1 MNAPTAAC
9 GLPTPE
15 DLYSRPGLE
24 RLDARFDQ
32 FLRER
37 DPALAMR
44 LAAARA
50 GDGLARRE
58 ESELWLAL
66 APFVDEF
73 LGALF
78 SIGAQVA
85 ELIKRQDDLEVVF
98 EVRRKF
104 VQRHIA
110 KKANGEAAAGI
121 DGDEAL
127 EALEAHLQG
136 AFEPIRFARAVR
148 SWLEREPQCR
158 SQLAAAERFVTW
170 ATLSPE
176 GRRRFGHH
184 ALFHVPHKHDPLKLV
199 ATSTRQEGNIAWLE
213 APAEQP
219 LRQRR
224 GFGLTDA
231 GYDLAGAMGEIHYCI
246 YCHHQD
252 KDSCSSGLRA
262 ASGSFEHSAV
272 GAPQT
277 GCPLGERIS
286 EMHEAKRRGHVLS
299 ALAIA
304 CLDNPMLAGTGH
316 RICNDCMV
324 SCIYQKQ
331 HRDPV
336 NIPQAETRIL
346 KDVLELPWG
355 FEIYSLLTRWNPL
368 NFRRPLP
375 RPPSGRSVL
384 IVGAGPAGYTLAHHL
399 LNDGHAVALIDG
411 LKIEPL
417 PPELSGRDG
426 AGNIRFDLIRRVDAL
441 RESLAERV
449 SAGFG
454 GVAEYGITVRWDK
467 NFLKILRLLLERRAQ
482 FALLGAL
489 RFGGALGVEDA
500 FALGFDHIALCM
512 GAGRPTL
519 LEIPNGLARGVRQ
532 ASDFLMALQL
542 TGAARTD
549 TLANLQMR
557 LPVVVIGGGLTAI
570 DTCTEALAYYP
581 VQVERFL
588 TRYESLCARFGA
600 EQVRG
605 GWTEQDRSIAEEF
618 LQHAHAL
625 RAERAAAEREGREP
639 DIVGLLRSWGGAR
652 ILYRRV
658 MRASP
663 AYKNHEE
670 IIKALEEGIAYA
682 ENLQPLAVQIDR
694 FGHACGLSV
703 RDTVTGAEAT
713 VPART
718 VLIAAGTVP
727 NTVLAAEA
735 PALRLDGNHFQAYD
749 EHGTPVSPE
758 RCGKPAATH
767 VIAHLAAD
775 GRAISFF
782 GDLHPSFAGTVVK
795 AMASAKNG
803 YPIVSRLLERVAGS
817 AEPSTVLARLRAQGS
832 ARVVRVER
840 LTATI
845 VEVVVEAPL
854 AARAFRPGQFF
865 RLQNYEAG
873 APRICGT
880 RLAMEGIALTGAWV
894 DPALGH
900 VGLVALEMG
909 GSSSLCTLLQPG
921 EPVALMGPT
930 GEPTHIPRDETV
942 VLIGGGLGNAV
953 LVSIGRAMRACGC
966 RVLYFAG
973 YRSSADVFKR
983 QDLEAAADV
992 LVWCADSAPAPRP
1005 GRPQD
1010 RQFVGNVV
1018 QALEAYAA
1026 GRLGE
1031 PAIALEDVD
1040 RIIAIG
1046 SEPMMAAVA
1055 AARRGGLAARLKR
1068 GHVALASINS
1078 PMQCMMKAICAQCL
1092 QSHRDP
1098 TTGIETIVFTCL
1110 NQDQEMDRVDFAVL
1124 RQRLGQNSLQE
1135 KLTARWINACREQAS
1150 GGATAQESL
1159 RSDPPL

>member
-1 MNAPTAAC
+1 MNATTAAC

-24 RLDARFDQ
+24 RLDARFRQ
-32 FLRER
+32 FLLER
-37 DPALAMR
+37 DPQLAER

-50 GDGLARRE
+50 DGDALARRD
-58 ESELWLAL
+58 ESELWLIL
-66 APFVDEF
+66 APLVDEF
-73 LGALF
+73 LCAVF
-78 SIGAQVA
+78 SIGADVA
-85 ELIKRQDDLEVVF
+85 KLVERQDDLEVVF

-110 KKANGEAAAGI
+110 KKATREDAAAI

-127 EALEAHLQG
+127 AALEAHLQG
-136 AFEPIRFARAVR
+136 PFEAVRFARAVR

-158 SQLAAAERFVTW
+158 AEIAAAERFVTW
-170 ATLSPE
+170 AALSPA
-176 GRRRFGHH
+176 GRRRFGDH
-184 ALFHVPHKHDPLKLV
+184 ALFQVPRKHDPLKLV
-199 ATSTRQEGNIAWLE
+199 ATSARQEGGITWLE
-213 APAEQP
+213 APAEHA

-224 GFGLTDA
+224 GFELTDA
-231 GYDLAGAMGEIHYCI
+231 GCDLSGGLGEIHYCI

-252 KDSCSSGLRA
+252 KDSCSSGLRG

-272 GAPQT
+272 GALQT

-304 CLDNPMLAGTGH
+304 CVDNPLLAGTGH

-336 NIPQAETRIL
+336 NVPQAETRIL

-384 IVGAGPAGYTLAHHL
+384 VVGAGPAGYTLAHHL
-399 LNDGHAVALIDG
+399 LNDGHAVAVIDG

-417 PPELSGRDG
+417 PPELTGRDG
-426 AGNIRFDLIRRVDAL
+426 GGPRFGLIRRIDVL

-467 NFLKILRLLLERRAQ
+467 NFLKILRLLLERRTQ
-482 FALLGAL
+482 FALLGAI

-542 TGAARTD
+542 TGAARAD

-557 LPVVVIGGGLTAI
+557 LPVAVIGGGLTAI

-581 VQVERFL
+581 VQVERFRM
-588 TRYESLCARFGA
+588 RYESLCARFGA

-605 GWTEQDRSIAEEF
+605 GWTDEDRTIAEEF
-618 LQHAHAL
+618 LEHALAL
-625 RAERAAAEREGREP
+625 RAERAAAERDGREP

-658 MRASP
+658 MTASP

-670 IIKALEEGIAYA
+670 IIKALEEGISYA
-682 ENLQPLAVQIDR
+682 ENLQPLAVQLDR

-703 RDTVTGAEAT
+703 RDAVTGAQST
-713 VPART
+713 VAART

-727 NTVLAAEA
+727 NTVLASEA
-735 PALRLDGNHFQAYD
+735 PVLRLDGSHFQAYD
-749 EHGTPVSPE
+749 ESGAPVSPE

-767 VIAHLAAD
+767 VVAHLAAD
-775 GRAISFF
+775 GKAISFF

-803 YPIVSRLLERVAGS
+803 YPIVSRLLERVAGT
-817 AEPSTVLARLRAQGS
+817 AEPAKVLERLRSQGS

-873 APRICGT
+873 APQACGT

-894 DPALGH
+894 DPERGH

-909 GSSSLCTLLQPG
+909 GSSSLCTLLEPG
-921 EPVALMGPT
+921 QPVALMGPT

-942 VLIGGGLGNAV
+942 LLLGGGLGNAV
-953 LVSIGRAMRACGC
+953 LFSIGRAMRAAGS

-973 YRSSADVFKR
+973 YRSSTDVFKR
-983 QDLEAAADV
+983 QDLEDASDA
-992 LVWCADSAPAPRP
+992 LVWCTDSAPAPQP
-1005 GRPQD
+1005 ARPQD

-1026 GRLGE
+1026 GGLGAT
-1031 PAIALEDVD
+1031 PIALEEVD

-1098 TTGIETIVFTCL
+1098 ATGIETIVFTCL
-1110 NQDQEMDRVDFAVL
+1110 NQDQEMDRVDFGVL

-1135 KLTARWINACREQAS
+1135 KLTARWITACRDA
-1150 GGATAQESL
+1150 AQ
-1159 RSDPPL
+1159 

>member
-1 MNAPTAAC
+1 MNATTAAC

-24 RLDARFDQ
+24 RLDARFRQ
-32 FLRER
+32 FLLER
-37 DPALAMR
+37 DPQLAER

-50 GDGLARRE
+50 DGDALARRD
-58 ESELWLAL
+58 ESELWLIL
-66 APFVDEF
+66 APLVDEF
-73 LGALF
+73 LCAVF
-78 SIGAQVA
+78 SIGADVA
-85 ELIKRQDDLEVVF
+85 KLVERQDDLEVVF

-110 KKANGEAAAGI
+110 KKATREDAAAI

-127 EALEAHLQG
+127 AALEAHLQG
-136 AFEPIRFARAVR
+136 PFEAVRFARAVR
-148 SWLEREPQCR
+148 AWLEREPQCR
-158 SQLAAAERFVTW
+158 AEIAAAERFVTW
-170 ATLSPE
+170 AALSPA
-176 GRRRFGHH
+176 GRRRFGDH
-184 ALFHVPHKHDPLKLV
+184 ALFQVPRKHDPLKLV
-199 ATSTRQEGNIAWLE
+199 ATSARQEGGITWLE
-213 APAEQP
+213 APAEHA

-224 GFGLTDA
+224 GFELTDA
-231 GYDLAGAMGEIHYCI
+231 GCDLSGGLGEIHYCI

-252 KDSCSSGLRA
+252 KDSCSSGLRG

-272 GAPQT
+272 GALQT

-304 CLDNPMLAGTGH
+304 CVDNPLLAGTGH

-336 NIPQAETRIL
+336 NVPQAETRIL

-384 IVGAGPAGYTLAHHL
+384 VVGAGPAGYTLAHHL

-417 PPELSGRDG
+417 PTELTGRDG
-426 AGNIRFDLIRRVDAL
+426 GGPRFGLIRRIDVL

-467 NFLKILRLLLERRAQ
+467 NFLKILRLLLERRTQ
-482 FALLGAL
+482 FALLGAI

-542 TGAARTD
+542 TGAARAD

-557 LPVVVIGGGLTAI
+557 LPVAVIGGGLTAI

-581 VQVERFL
+581 VQVERFRM
-588 TRYESLCARFGA
+588 RYESLCARFGA

-605 GWTEQDRSIAEEF
+605 GWTDEDRTIAEEF
-618 LQHAHAL
+618 LEHALAL
-625 RAERAAAEREGREP
+625 RAERAAAERDGREP

-658 MRASP
+658 MTASP

-670 IIKALEEGIAYA
+670 IIKALEEGISYA
-682 ENLQPLAVQIDR
+682 ENLQPLAVQLDR

-703 RDTVTGAEAT
+703 RDAVTGAQST
-713 VPART
+713 VAART

-727 NTVLAAEA
+727 NTVLASEA
-735 PALRLDGNHFQAYD
+735 PVLRLDGSHFQAYD
-749 EHGTPVSPE
+749 ESGAPVSPE

-767 VIAHLAAD
+767 VVAHLAAD
-775 GRAISFF
+775 GKAISFF

-803 YPIVSRLLERVAGS
+803 YPIVSRLLERVAGT
-817 AEPSTVLARLRAQGS
+817 AEPAKVLERLRSQGS

-873 APRICGT
+873 APQACGT

-894 DPALGH
+894 DPERGH

-909 GSSSLCTLLQPG
+909 GSSSLCTLLEPG
-921 EPVALMGPT
+921 QPVALMGPT

-942 VLIGGGLGNAV
+942 VLLGGGLGNAV
-953 LVSIGRAMRACGC
+953 LFSIGRAMRAAGS

-973 YRSSADVFKR
+973 YRSSTDVFKR
-983 QDLEAAADV
+983 QDLEDASDA
-992 LVWCADSAPAPRP
+992 LVWCTDSAPAPQP
-1005 GRPQD
+1005 ARPQD

-1026 GRLGE
+1026 GGLGAT
-1031 PAIALEDVD
+1031 PIALEEVD

-1098 TTGIETIVFTCL
+1098 ATGIETIVFTCL
-1110 NQDQEMDRVDFAVL
+1110 NQDQEMDRVDFGVL

-1135 KLTARWINACREQAS
+1135 KLTARWITACRDA
-1150 GGATAQESL
+1150 AQ
-1159 RSDPPL
+1159 

>member
-1 MNAPTAAC
+1 MNATTAAC

-24 RLDARFDQ
+24 RLDARFRQ
-32 FLRER
+32 FLLER
-37 DPALAMR
+37 DPQLAER

-50 GDGLARRE
+50 DGDALARRD
-58 ESELWLAL
+58 ESELWLIL
-66 APFVDEF
+66 APLVDEF
-73 LGALF
+73 LCAVF
-78 SIGAQVA
+78 SIGADVA
-85 ELIKRQDDLEVVF
+85 ELVERQDDLEVVF

-110 KKANGEAAAGI
+110 KKATREDAAGI

-127 EALEAHLQG
+127 AALEAHLQG
-136 AFEPIRFARAVR
+136 PFEPVRFARAVR

-158 SQLAAAERFVTW
+158 AELAAAERFVTW
-170 ATLSPE
+170 AALCPA
-176 GRRRFGHH
+176 GRRRFGDQ
-184 ALFHVPHKHDPLKLV
+184 ALFQVPRKHDPLKLV
-199 ATSTRQEGNIAWLE
+199 ATGARPEGGITWLE
-213 APAEQP
+213 APAEHA

-224 GFGLTDA
+224 GFELTDA
-231 GYDLAGAMGEIHYCI
+231 GCDLSGGLGEIHYCI

-262 ASGSFEHSAV
+262 ASGSFEHSAI
-272 GAPQT
+272 GALQT

-304 CLDNPMLAGTGH
+304 CVDNPMLAGTGH

-384 IVGAGPAGYTLAHHL
+384 VVGAGPAGYTLAHHL
-399 LNDGHAVALIDG
+399 LNDGHAVAVIDG

-417 PPELSGRDG
+417 PPELTGRDG
-426 AGNIRFDLIRRVDAL
+426 GGLRFGLIRRIDAL

-467 NFLKILRLLLERRAQ
+467 NFLKILRLLLERRTQ
-482 FALLGAL
+482 FALLGAI

-542 TGAARTD
+542 TGAARAD

-557 LPVVVIGGGLTAI
+557 LPVAVIGGGLTAI

-581 VQVERFL
+581 VQVERFRM
-588 TRYESLCARFGA
+588 RYESLCARFGA

-605 GWTEQDRSIAEEF
+605 GWTDEDRSIAEEF
-618 LQHAHAL
+618 LEHALAL
-625 RAERAAAEREGREP
+625 RAERAAAERDGREP

-658 MRASP
+658 MTASP

-670 IIKALEEGIAYA
+670 IIKALEEGISYA
-682 ENLQPLAVQIDR
+682 ENLQPLAVQLDR

-703 RDTVTGAEAT
+703 RDTVTGAQST
-713 VPART
+713 VAART

-727 NTVLAAEA
+727 NTVLASEA
-735 PALRLDGNHFQAYD
+735 PVLRLDGSHFQAYD
-749 EHGTPVSPE
+749 ETGAPVSPE

-767 VIAHLAAD
+767 VVAHLAAD
-775 GRAISFF
+775 GKAISFF

-795 AMASAKNG
+795 AMASAKSG
-803 YPIVSRLLERVAGS
+803 YPIVSRLLERLAGAA
-817 AEPSTVLARLRAQGS
+817 AEPAKVLERLRSQGS

-873 APRICGT
+873 APQAGGT

-894 DPALGH
+894 DPEPGH

-909 GSSSLCTLLQPG
+909 GSSSLCTLLEPG
-921 EPVALMGPT
+921 QPVALMGPT

-942 VLIGGGLGNAV
+942 VLLGGGLGNAV
-953 LVSIGRAMRACGC
+953 LFSIGRAMRAAGS

-973 YRSSADVFKR
+973 YRSTTDVFKR
-983 QDLEAAADV
+983 QDLEDASDA
-992 LVWCADSAPAPRP
+992 LVWCTDSAPAPRP
-1005 GRPQD
+1005 ARPQD

-1018 QALEAYAA
+1018 QALEAYAT
-1026 GRLGE
+1026 GGLGAA
-1031 PAIALEDVD
+1031 PIALEEVD

-1098 TTGIETIVFTCL
+1098 ATGIETIVFTCL
-1110 NQDQEMDRVDFAVL
+1110 NQDQEMDRVDFGVL

-1135 KLTARWINACREQAS
+1135 KLTARWITACRDA
-1150 GGATAQESL
+1150 AQ
-1159 RSDPPL
+1159 

>member
-1 MNAPTAAC
+1 MNATTAAC

-24 RLDARFDQ
+24 RLDARFRQ
-32 FLRER
+32 FLLER
-37 DPALAMR
+37 DPQLAER

-50 GDGLARRE
+50 DGDALARRD
-58 ESELWLAL
+58 ESELWLIL
-66 APFVDEF
+66 APLVDEF
-73 LGALF
+73 LCAVF
-78 SIGAQVA
+78 SIGADVA
-85 ELIKRQDDLEVVF
+85 KLVERQDDLEVVF

-110 KKANGEAAAGI
+110 KKATREDAAAI

-127 EALEAHLQG
+127 AALEAHLQG
-136 AFEPIRFARAVR
+136 PFEAVRFARAVR

-158 SQLAAAERFVTW
+158 AEIAAAERFVTW
-170 ATLSPE
+170 AALSPA
-176 GRRRFGHH
+176 GRRRFGDH
-184 ALFHVPHKHDPLKLV
+184 ALFQVPRKHDPLQRV
-199 ATSTRQEGNIAWLE
+199 ATGARQEGGITWLE
-213 APAEQP
+213 APAEHA

-224 GFGLTDA
+224 GFELTDA
-231 GYDLAGAMGEIHYCI
+231 GCDLSGGLGEIHYCI

-252 KDSCSSGLRA
+252 KDSCSSGLRG

-272 GAPQT
+272 GALQT

-304 CLDNPMLAGTGH
+304 CVDNPLLAGTGH

-336 NIPQAETRIL
+336 NVPQAETRIL

-384 IVGAGPAGYTLAHHL
+384 VVGAGPAGYTLAHHL

-417 PPELSGRDG
+417 PTELTGRDG
-426 AGNIRFDLIRRVDAL
+426 GGPRFGLIRRIDVL

-467 NFLKILRLLLERRAQ
+467 NFLKILRLLLERRTQ
-482 FALLGAL
+482 FALLGAI

-542 TGAARTD
+542 TGAARAD

-557 LPVVVIGGGLTAI
+557 LPVAVIGGGLTAI

-581 VQVERFL
+581 VQVERFRM
-588 TRYESLCARFGA
+588 RYESLCARFGA

-605 GWTEQDRSIAEEF
+605 GWTDEDRTIAEEF
-618 LQHAHAL
+618 LEHALAL
-625 RAERAAAEREGREP
+625 RAERAAAERDGREP

-658 MRASP
+658 MTASP

-670 IIKALEEGIAYA
+670 IIKALEEGISYA
-682 ENLQPLAVQIDR
+682 ENLQPLAVQLDR

-703 RDTVTGAEAT
+703 RDAVTGAQST
-713 VPART
+713 VAART

-727 NTVLAAEA
+727 NTVLASEA
-735 PALRLDGNHFQAYD
+735 PVLRLDGSHFQAYD
-749 EHGTPVSPE
+749 ESGAPVSPE

-767 VIAHLAAD
+767 VVAHLAAD
-775 GRAISFF
+775 GKAISFF

-803 YPIVSRLLERVAGS
+803 YPIVSRLLERVAGT
-817 AEPSTVLARLRAQGS
+817 AEPAKVLERLRSQGS

-873 APRICGT
+873 APQACGT

-894 DPALGH
+894 DPERGH

-909 GSSSLCTLLQPG
+909 GSSSLCTLLEPG
-921 EPVALMGPT
+921 QPVALMGPT

-942 VLIGGGLGNAV
+942 LLLGGGLGNAV
-953 LVSIGRAMRACGC
+953 LFSIGRAMRAAGS

-973 YRSSADVFKR
+973 YRSSTDVFKR
-983 QDLEAAADV
+983 QDLEDASDA
-992 LVWCADSAPAPRP
+992 LVWCTDSAPAPQP
-1005 GRPQD
+1005 ARPQD

-1026 GRLGE
+1026 GGLGAT
-1031 PAIALEDVD
+1031 PIALEEVD

-1098 TTGIETIVFTCL
+1098 ATGIETIVFTCL
-1110 NQDQEMDRVDFAVL
+1110 NQDQEMDRVDFGVL

-1135 KLTARWINACREQAS
+1135 KLTARWITACRDA
-1150 GGATAQESL
+1150 AQ
-1159 RSDPPL
+1159 

>member
-1 MNAPTAAC
+1 MNAPTATC

-24 RLDARFDQ
+24 RLDARFRQ

-37 DPALAMR
+37 DPGLAER
-44 LAAARA
+44 LRAARSEGNA
-50 GDGLARRE
+50 PARRD

-73 LGALF
+73 LCALF

-85 ELIKRQDDLEVVF
+85 ELVKRQDDLEVLF

-110 KKANGEAAAGI
+110 KKATGEAAARI

-127 EALEAHLQG
+127 EALEAHLHG
-136 AFEPIRFARAVR
+136 AFEPVRFARAVR

-158 SQLAAAERFVTW
+158 SELAAAERFVTW
-170 ATLSPE
+170 AALSPE

-184 ALFHVPHKHDPLKLV
+184 VLFHVPHKHNPLKLV
-199 ATSTRQEGNIAWLE
+199 ATSTRREGNIAWLE
-213 APAEQP
+213 APAEHA

-231 GYDLAGAMGEIHYCI
+231 GCDLAGAMGEIHYCI

-262 ASGSFEHSAV
+262 ASGSFEHSVV
-272 GAPQT
+272 GALQT

-304 CLDNPMLAGTGH
+304 CVDNPLLAGTGH

-336 NIPQAETRIL
+336 NVPQAETRIL

-384 IVGAGPAGYTLAHHL
+384 VVGAGPAGYTLAHHL

-417 PPELSGRDG
+417 PTELTGRDG
-426 AGNIRFDLIRRVDAL
+426 GGPRFGLIRRIDVL

-467 NFLKILRLLLERRAQ
+467 NFLKILRLLLERRTQ
-482 FALLGAL
+482 FALLGAI

-542 TGAARTD
+542 TGAARAD

-557 LPVVVIGGGLTAI
+557 LPVAVIGGGLTAI

-581 VQVERFL
+581 VQVERFRM
-588 TRYESLCARFGA
+588 RYESLCARFGA

-605 GWTEQDRSIAEEF
+605 GWTDEDRTIAEEF
-618 LQHAHAL
+618 LEHALAL
-625 RAERAAAEREGREP
+625 RAERAAAERDGREP

-658 MRASP
+658 MTASP

-670 IIKALEEGIAYA
+670 IIKALEEGISYA
-682 ENLQPLAVQIDR
+682 ENLQPLAVQLDR

-703 RDTVTGAEAT
+703 RDAVTGAQST
-713 VPART
+713 VAART

-727 NTVLAAEA
+727 NTVLASEA
-735 PALRLDGNHFQAYD
+735 PVLRLDGSHFQAYD
-749 EHGTPVSPE
+749 ESGAPVSPE

-767 VIAHLAAD
+767 VVAHLAAD
-775 GRAISFF
+775 GKAISFF

-803 YPIVSRLLERVAGS
+803 YPIVSRLLERVAGT
-817 AEPSTVLARLRAQGS
+817 AEPAKVLERLRSQGS

-873 APRICGT
+873 APQACGT

-894 DPALGH
+894 DPERGH

-909 GSSSLCTLLQPG
+909 GSSSLCTLLEPG
-921 EPVALMGPT
+921 QPVALMGPT

-942 VLIGGGLGNAV
+942 VLLGGGLGNAV
-953 LVSIGRAMRACGC
+953 LFSIGRAMRAAGS

-973 YRSSADVFKR
+973 YRSSTDVFKR
-983 QDLEAAADV
+983 QDLEDASDA
-992 LVWCADSAPAPRP
+992 LVWCTDSAPAPQP
-1005 GRPQD
+1005 ARPQD

-1026 GRLGE
+1026 GGLGAT
-1031 PAIALEDVD
+1031 PIALEEVD

-1098 TTGIETIVFTCL
+1098 ATGIETIVFTCL
-1110 NQDQEMDRVDFAVL
+1110 NQDQEMDRVDFGVL

-1135 KLTARWINACREQAS
+1135 KLTARWITACRDA
-1150 GGATAQESL
+1150 AQ
-1159 RSDPPL
+1159 

>member
-1 MNAPTAAC
+1 MNATTAAC

-24 RLDARFDQ
+24 RLDARFRQ
-32 FLRER
+32 FLLER
-37 DPALAMR
+37 DPQLAER

-50 GDGLARRE
+50 DGDALARRD
-58 ESELWLAL
+58 ESELWLIL
-66 APFVDEF
+66 APIVDEF
-73 LGALF
+73 LCAVF
-78 SIGAQVA
+78 SIGADVA
-85 ELIKRQDDLEVVF
+85 KLVERQDDLEVVF

-110 KKANGEAAAGI
+110 KKATREDAAAI

-127 EALEAHLQG
+127 AALEAHLQG
-136 AFEPIRFARAVR
+136 PFEAVRFARAVR

-158 SQLAAAERFVTW
+158 AEIAAAERFVTW
-170 ATLSPE
+170 AALSPA
-176 GRRRFGHH
+176 GRRRFGDH
-184 ALFHVPHKHDPLKLV
+184 ALFQVPRKHDPLKLV
-199 ATSTRQEGNIAWLE
+199 ATSARQEGGITWLE
-213 APAEQP
+213 APAEHA

-224 GFGLTDA
+224 GFELTDA
-231 GYDLAGAMGEIHYCI
+231 GCDLSGGLGEIHYCI

-252 KDSCSSGLRA
+252 KDSCSSGLRG

-272 GAPQT
+272 GALQT

-304 CLDNPMLAGTGH
+304 CVDNPLLAGTGH

-336 NIPQAETRIL
+336 NVPQAETRIL

-384 IVGAGPAGYTLAHHL
+384 VVGAGPAGYTLAHHL

-417 PPELSGRDG
+417 PTELTGRDG
-426 AGNIRFDLIRRVDAL
+426 GGPRFGLIRRIDVL

-467 NFLKILRLLLERRAQ
+467 NFLKILRLLLERRTQ
-482 FALLGAL
+482 FALLGAI

-500 FALGFDHIALCM
+500 FALGFDNIALCM

-542 TGAARTD
+542 TGAARAD

-557 LPVVVIGGGLTAI
+557 LPVAVIGGGLTAI

-581 VQVERFL
+581 VQVERFRM
-588 TRYESLCARFGA
+588 RYESLCARFGA

-605 GWTEQDRSIAEEF
+605 GWTDEDRTIAEEF
-618 LQHAHAL
+618 LEHALAL
-625 RAERAAAEREGREP
+625 RAERAAAERDGREP

-658 MRASP
+658 MTASP

-670 IIKALEEGIAYA
+670 IIKALEEGISYA
-682 ENLQPLAVQIDR
+682 ENLQPLAVQLDR

-703 RDTVTGAEAT
+703 RDAVTGAQST
-713 VPART
+713 VAART

-727 NTVLAAEA
+727 NTVLASEA
-735 PALRLDGNHFQAYD
+735 PVLRLDGSHFQAYD
-749 EHGTPVSPE
+749 ESGAPVSPE

-767 VIAHLAAD
+767 VVAHLAAD
-775 GRAISFF
+775 GKAISFF

-803 YPIVSRLLERVAGS
+803 YPIVSRLLERVAGT
-817 AEPSTVLARLRAQGS
+817 AEPAKVLERLRSQGS

-873 APRICGT
+873 APQACGT

-894 DPALGH
+894 DPERGH

-909 GSSSLCTLLQPG
+909 GSSSLCTLLEPG
-921 EPVALMGPT
+921 QPVALMGPT

-942 VLIGGGLGNAV
+942 VLLGGGLGNAV
-953 LVSIGRAMRACGC
+953 LFSIGRAMRAAGS

-973 YRSSADVFKR
+973 YRSSTDVFKR
-983 QDLEAAADV
+983 QDLEDASDA
-992 LVWCADSAPAPRP
+992 LVWCTDSAPAPQP
-1005 GRPQD
+1005 ARPQD

-1026 GRLGE
+1026 GGLGAT
-1031 PAIALEDVD
+1031 PIALEEVD

-1098 TTGIETIVFTCL
+1098 ATGIETIVFTCL
-1110 NQDQEMDRVDFAVL
+1110 NQDQEMDRVDFGVL

-1135 KLTARWINACREQAS
+1135 KLTARWITACRDA
-1150 GGATAQESL
+1150 AQ
-1159 RSDPPL
+1159 

>member
-110 KKANGEAAAGI
+110 KKASGEAAAGI

-136 AFEPIRFARAVR
+136 AFEPVRFARAVR

-170 ATLSPE
+170 AALSPE

-605 GWTEQDRSIAEEF
+605 GWT
-618 LQHAHAL
+618 
-625 RAERAAAEREGREP
+625 
-639 DIVGLLRSWGGAR
+639 
-652 ILYRRV
+652 
-658 MRASP
+658 
-663 AYKNHEE
+663 
-670 IIKALEEGIAYA
+670 
-682 ENLQPLAVQIDR
+682 
-694 FGHACGLSV
+694 
-703 RDTVTGAEAT
+703 
-713 VPART
+713 
-718 VLIAAGTVP
+718 
-727 NTVLAAEA
+727 
-735 PALRLDGNHFQAYD
+735 
-749 EHGTPVSPE
+749 
-758 RCGKPAATH
+758 
-767 VIAHLAAD
+767 
-775 GRAISFF
+775 
-782 GDLHPSFAGTVVK
+782 
-795 AMASAKNG
+795 
-803 YPIVSRLLERVAGS
+803 
-817 AEPSTVLARLRAQGS
+817 
-832 ARVVRVER
+832 
-840 LTATI
+840 
-845 VEVVVEAPL
+845 
-854 AARAFRPGQFF
+854 
-865 RLQNYEAG
+865 
-873 APRICGT
+873 
-880 RLAMEGIALTGAWV
+880 
-894 DPALGH
+894 
-900 VGLVALEMG
+900 
-909 GSSSLCTLLQPG
+909 
-921 EPVALMGPT
+921 
-930 GEPTHIPRDETV
+930 
-942 VLIGGGLGNAV
+942 
-953 LVSIGRAMRACGC
+953 
-966 RVLYFAG
+966 
-973 YRSSADVFKR
+973 
-983 QDLEAAADV
+983 
-992 LVWCADSAPAPRP
+992 
-1005 GRPQD
+1005 
-1010 RQFVGNVV
+1010 
-1018 QALEAYAA
+1018 
-1026 GRLGE
+1026 
-1031 PAIALEDVD
+1031 
-1040 RIIAIG
+1040 
-1046 SEPMMAAVA
+1046 
-1055 AARRGGLAARLKR
+1055 
-1068 GHVALASINS
+1068 
-1078 PMQCMMKAICAQCL
+1078 
-1092 QSHRDP
+1092 
-1098 TTGIETIVFTCL
+1098 
-1110 NQDQEMDRVDFAVL
+1110 
-1124 RQRLGQNSLQE
+1124 
-1135 KLTARWINACREQAS
+1135 
-1150 GGATAQESL
+1150 
-1159 RSDPPL
+1159 

>member
-1 MNAPTAAC
+1 MQAVTMPSAP
-9 GLPTPE
+9 PTPA
-15 DLYSRPGLE
+15 DLYTRPGLE
-24 RLDARFDQ
+24 RLDARFRD
-32 FLRER
+32 FLRAR
-37 DPALAMR
+37 APDLAAR
-44 LAAARA
+44 FAAARSSPPA
-50 GDGLARRE
+50 RGD
-58 ESELWLAL
+58 ESALWLAL
-66 APFVDEF
+66 APVVDAF
-73 LGALF
+73 LCELF
-78 SIGAQVA
+78 AIDAAVA
-85 ELIKRQDDLEVVF
+85 DLVERQSELDVVF

-110 KKANGEAAAGI
+110 KRASAEDAARIDGEAALA
-121 DGDEAL
+121 AL
-127 EALEAHLQG
+127 AAHLPG
-136 AFEPIRFARAVR
+136 PFDEVRFARALR
-148 SWLEREPQCR
+148 GWLEHE
-158 SQLAAAERFVTW
+158 SEHHAALAAAERFVTW
-170 ATLSPE
+170 AVLAPA

-184 ALFHVPHKHDPLKLV
+184 ALLQVPQKHDPLRLV
-199 ATSTRQEGNIAWLE
+199 ATHSREQEGIVWLE
-213 APAEQP
+213 APPEHP

-224 GFGLTDA
+224 GFELTDP
-231 GYDLAGAMGEIHYCI
+231 GCDLTGGLGEIHYCI

-252 KDSCSSGLRA
+252 KDSCSSGLRTA
-262 ASGSFEHSAV
+262 AGSFQPSALGV
-272 GAPQT
+272 PQT

-286 EMHEAKRRGHVLS
+286 EMHEAKRHGHVLS

-304 CLDNPMLAGTGH
+304 CVDNPMLAGTGH

-324 SCIYQKQ
+324 SCVYQKQ

-355 FEIYSLLTRWNPL
+355 FEIYSLLTRWNPF

-399 LNDGHAVALIDG
+399 LNDGHAVAIIDG

-417 PPELSGRDG
+417 PPQWTSTRPDGR
-426 AGNIRFDLIRRVDAL
+426 AEPRLIERIEAL
-441 RESLAERV
+441 RESLAERI

-467 NFLKILRLLLERRAQ
+467 NFLLLLRLLLERRAD
-482 FALLGAL
+482 FTLLGAV
-489 RFGGALGVEDA
+489 RFGGALNIESA

-519 LEIPNGLARGVRQ
+519 LDIPNGLARGVRQ

-542 TGAARTD
+542 TGAARAD
-549 TLANLQMR
+549 SVANLQMR

-588 TRYESLCARFGA
+588 ARYESLCARLGA
-600 EQVRG
+600 EEL
-605 GWTEQDRSIAEEF
+605 TRSWSAEEQLIAAEF
-618 LQHAHAL
+618 IAHARAL
-625 RAERAAAEREGREP
+625 RAERDAAARAGREP

-658 MRASP
+658 MTASP
-663 AYKNHEE
+663 AYRNHEE
-670 IIKALEEGIAYA
+670 ISKAFEEGIGYA
-682 ENLQPLAVQIDR
+682 ENLQPLAVEVDR
-694 FGHACGLSV
+694 FGHAIALQV
-703 RDTVTGAEAT
+703 RNTATGSEAR

-727 NTVLAAEA
+727 NTVLSRETTELA
-735 PALRLDGNHFQAYD
+735 LDGSYFQAYD
-749 EHGTPVSPE
+749 ESGRPVSPE
-758 RCGKPAATH
+758 RCGKPAETH
-767 VIAHLAAD
+767 VLAHLAAD
-775 GRAISFF
+775 GRAVSFF

-803 YPIVSRLLERVAGS
+803 YPTVSRLLGRVDAPVDP
-817 AEPSTVLARLRAQGS
+817 AVVLARLRAQGS
-832 ARVVRVER
+832 ATVVEVRR

-845 VEVVVEAPL
+845 VEVVVKAPL
-854 AARAFRPGQFF
+854 AARTFRPGQFF
-865 RLQNYEAG
+865 RLQNYETL
-873 APRICGT
+873 APRRDGT

-894 DPALGH
+894 DAEHGY

-909 GSSSLCTLLQPG
+909 GSSSLCTVLKPG

-930 GEPTHIPRDETV
+930 GEPTHIPSGETV
-942 VLIGGGLGNAV
+942 LLIGGGLGNAV
-953 LVSIGRAMRACGC
+953 LFSIGRALRAAGC

-983 QDLEAAADV
+983 QDLQDAADV
-992 LVWCADSAPAPRP
+992 LVWCADAAPAPP
-1005 GRPQD
+1005 PERPQD

-1018 QALEAYAA
+1018 QALQAY
-1026 GRLGE
+1026 GNGQLGA
-1031 PAIALEDVD
+1031 PSIPLATVD

-1055 AARRGGLAARLKR
+1055 AARRGVLARRLKPD
-1068 GHVALASINS
+1068 HVALASINS

-1092 QSHRDP
+1092 QTHRDP
-1098 TTGIETIVFTCL
+1098 ATGLETIVFTCL
-1110 NQDQEMDRVDFAVL
+1110 NQDQDMDRVDFRVL
-1124 RQRLGQNSLQE
+1124 RERLGQNALQE
-1135 KLTARWINACREQAS
+1135 KLTARWIAACRDDS
-1150 GGATAQESL
+1150 TG
-1159 RSDPPL
+1159 

>member
-1 MNAPTAAC
+1 MNATTAAC

-24 RLDARFDQ
+24 RLDARFRQ
-32 FLRER
+32 FLLER
-37 DPALAMR
+37 DPQLAER

-50 GDGLARRE
+50 DGDALARRD
-58 ESELWLAL
+58 ESELWLIL
-66 APFVDEF
+66 APLVDEF
-73 LGALF
+73 LCAVF
-78 SIGAQVA
+78 SIGADVA
-85 ELIKRQDDLEVVF
+85 KLVERQDDLEVVF

-110 KKANGEAAAGI
+110 KKATREDAAAI

-127 EALEAHLQG
+127 AALEAHLQG
-136 AFEPIRFARAVR
+136 PFEAVRFARAVR

-158 SQLAAAERFVTW
+158 AEIAAAERFVTW
-170 ATLSPE
+170 AALSPA
-176 GRRRFGHH
+176 GRRRFGDH
-184 ALFHVPHKHDPLKLV
+184 ALFQVPRKHDPLKLV
-199 ATSTRQEGNIAWLE
+199 ATSARQEGGITWLE
-213 APAEQP
+213 APAEHA

-224 GFGLTDA
+224 GFELTDA
-231 GYDLAGAMGEIHYCI
+231 GCDLSGGLGEIHYCI

-252 KDSCSSGLRA
+252 KDSCSSGLRG

-272 GAPQT
+272 GALQT

-304 CLDNPMLAGTGH
+304 CVDNPLLAGTGH

-336 NIPQAETRIL
+336 NVPQAETRIL

-384 IVGAGPAGYTLAHHL
+384 VVGAGPAGYTLAHHL

-417 PPELSGRDG
+417 PTELTGRDG
-426 AGNIRFDLIRRVDAL
+426 GGPRFGLIRRIDVL

-467 NFLKILRLLLERRAQ
+467 NFLKILRLLLERRTQ
-482 FALLGAL
+482 FALLGAI

-542 TGAARTD
+542 TGAARAD

-557 LPVVVIGGGLTAI
+557 LPVAVIGGGLTAI

-581 VQVERFL
+581 VQVERFRM
-588 TRYESLCARFGA
+588 RYESLCARFGA

-605 GWTEQDRSIAEEF
+605 GWTDEDRTIAEEF
-618 LQHAHAL
+618 LEHALAL
-625 RAERAAAEREGREP
+625 RAERAAAERDGREP

-658 MRASP
+658 MTASP

-670 IIKALEEGIAYA
+670 IIKALEEGISYA
-682 ENLQPLAVQIDR
+682 ENLQPLAVQLDR

-703 RDTVTGAEAT
+703 RDAVTGAQST
-713 VPART
+713 VAART

-727 NTVLAAEA
+727 NTVLASEA
-735 PALRLDGNHFQAYD
+735 PVLRLDGSHFQAYD
-749 EHGTPVSPE
+749 ESGAPVSPE

-767 VIAHLAAD
+767 VVAHLAAD
-775 GRAISFF
+775 GKAISFF

-803 YPIVSRLLERVAGS
+803 YPIVSRLLERVAGT
-817 AEPSTVLARLRAQGS
+817 AEPAKVLERLRSQGS

-845 VEVVVEAPL
+845 VEVVVEVPL

-873 APRICGT
+873 APQACGT

-894 DPALGH
+894 DPERGH

-909 GSSSLCTLLQPG
+909 GSSSLCTLLEPG
-921 EPVALMGPT
+921 QPVALMGPT
-930 GEPTHIPRDETV
+930 CEPTHIPRDETV
-942 VLIGGGLGNAV
+942 VLLGGGLGNAV
-953 LVSIGRAMRACGC
+953 LFSIGRAMRAAGS

-973 YRSSADVFKR
+973 YRSSTDVFKR
-983 QDLEAAADV
+983 QDLEDASDA
-992 LVWCADSAPAPRP
+992 LVWCTDSAPAPQP
-1005 GRPQD
+1005 ARPQD

-1026 GRLGE
+1026 GGLGAT
-1031 PAIALEDVD
+1031 PIALEEVD

-1098 TTGIETIVFTCL
+1098 ATGIETIVFTCL
-1110 NQDQEMDRVDFAVL
+1110 NQDQEMDRVDFGVL

-1135 KLTARWINACREQAS
+1135 KLTARWITACRDA
-1150 GGATAQESL
+1150 AQ
-1159 RSDPPL
+1159 

>member
-1 MNAPTAAC
+1 MNATTAAC

-24 RLDARFDQ
+24 RLDARFRQ
-32 FLRER
+32 FLLER
-37 DPALAMR
+37 DPQLLER

-50 GDGLARRE
+50 AGDALARRD
-58 ESELWLAL
+58 ESELWLIL
-66 APFVDEF
+66 APLVDEF
-73 LGALF
+73 LCAVF
-78 SIGAQVA
+78 SIGADVA
-85 ELIKRQDDLEVVF
+85 ELVERQDDLEVVF

-110 KKANGEAAAGI
+110 KKATREDAAGI

-127 EALEAHLQG
+127 AALEAHLQG
-136 AFEPIRFARAVR
+136 PFEAVRFARAVR
-148 SWLEREPQCR
+148 AWLEREPQCR
-158 SQLAAAERFVTW
+158 AELAAAERFVTW
-170 ATLSPE
+170 AALSPA
-176 GRRRFGHH
+176 GRRRFGDH
-184 ALFHVPHKHDPLKLV
+184 ALFQVRRKHDPLQRV
-199 ATSTRQEGNIAWLE
+199 ATGARQEGGITWLE
-213 APAEQP
+213 APAEHA

-224 GFGLTDA
+224 GFELTDA
-231 GYDLAGAMGEIHYCI
+231 GCDLAGGLGEIHYCI

-272 GAPQT
+272 GALQT

-304 CLDNPMLAGTGH
+304 CVDNPMLAGTGH

-331 HRDPV
+331 HSDPV
-336 NIPQAETRIL
+336 NVPQAETRIL

-384 IVGAGPAGYTLAHHL
+384 VVGAGPAGYTLAHHL

-417 PPELSGRDG
+417 PPELTGRG
-426 AGNIRFDLIRRVDAL
+426 GGLRFGLIRRIDAL

-467 NFLKILRLLLERRAQ
+467 NFLKILRLLLERRTQ
-482 FALLGAL
+482 FALLGAI

-542 TGAARTD
+542 TGAARAD

-557 LPVVVIGGGLTAI
+557 LPVAVIGGGLTAI

-581 VQVERFL
+581 VQVERFRM
-588 TRYESLCARFGA
+588 RYESLCARFGA

-605 GWTEQDRSIAEEF
+605 GWTDEDRTIAEEF
-618 LQHAHAL
+618 LEHALAL
-625 RAERAAAEREGREP
+625 RAERAAAERDGREP

-658 MRASP
+658 MTASP

-670 IIKALEEGIAYA
+670 IIKALEEGISYA
-682 ENLQPLAVQIDR
+682 ENLQPLAVQLDR

-703 RDTVTGAEAT
+703 RDAVTGAQST
-713 VPART
+713 VAART

-727 NTVLAAEA
+727 NTVLASEA
-735 PALRLDGNHFQAYD
+735 PVLRLDGSHFQAYD
-749 EHGTPVSPE
+749 ESGAPVSPE

-767 VIAHLAAD
+767 VVAHLAAD
-775 GRAISFF
+775 GKAISFF

-803 YPIVSRLLERVAGS
+803 YPIVSRLLERVAGT
-817 AEPSTVLARLRAQGS
+817 AEPAKVLERLRSQGS

-873 APRICGT
+873 APQACGT

-894 DPALGH
+894 DPERGH

-909 GSSSLCTLLQPG
+909 GSSSLCTLLEPG
-921 EPVALMGPT
+921 QPVALMGPT

-942 VLIGGGLGNAV
+942 VLLGGGLGNAV
-953 LVSIGRAMRACGC
+953 LFSIGRAMRAAGS

-973 YRSSADVFKR
+973 YRSSTDVFKR
-983 QDLEAAADV
+983 QDLEDASDA
-992 LVWCADSAPAPRP
+992 LVWCTDSAPAPQP
-1005 GRPQD
+1005 ARPQD

-1026 GRLGE
+1026 GGLGAT
-1031 PAIALEDVD
+1031 PIALEEVD

-1098 TTGIETIVFTCL
+1098 ATGIETIVFTCL
-1110 NQDQEMDRVDFAVL
+1110 NQDQEMDRVDFGVL

-1135 KLTARWINACREQAS
+1135 KLTARWITACRDA
-1150 GGATAQESL
+1150 AQ
-1159 RSDPPL
+1159 

>member
-1 MNAPTAAC
+1 MNVTMAAS

-15 DLYSRPGLE
+15 DLYSGAGLE
-24 RLDARFDQ
+24 RLDARFRR
-32 FLRER
+32 FLLER
-37 DPALAMR
+37 DPALAGR

-50 GDGLARRE
+50 GEAVARPD
-58 ESELWLAL
+58 ESELWLLL
-66 APFVDEF
+66 APLVDEF
-73 LGALF
+73 LCALF
-78 SIGAQVA
+78 AIGAEVA
-85 ELIKRQDDLEVVF
+85 ELVERQNDLEVVF

-110 KKANGEAAAGI
+110 KKATREDAAGI
-121 DGDEAL
+121 DGDAALAAL
-127 EALEAHLQG
+127 ETHLHGPFEAV
-136 AFEPIRFARAVR
+136 RFARAVR
-148 SWLEREPQCR
+148 SWLEHEPQCR
-158 SQLAAAERFVTW
+158 AELAAAERFVTW
-170 ATLSPE
+170 AALSPD
-176 GRRRFGHH
+176 GRRRFGDH
-184 ALFHVPHKHDPLKLV
+184 ALFQVPRKHDPLQLV
-199 ATSTRQEGNIAWLE
+199 ATDSRQEGGIAWLE
-213 APAEQP
+213 APAEHAV
-219 LRQRR
+219 RQRR
-224 GFGLTDA
+224 GFELTDA
-231 GYDLAGAMGEIHYCI
+231 GCDLTGGLGEIHYCI

-262 ASGSFEHSAV
+262 ASGSFEQSAV

-304 CLDNPMLAGTGH
+304 CVDNPMLAGTGH

-384 IVGAGPAGYTLAHHL
+384 VVGAGPAGYTLAHHL

-417 PPELSGRDG
+417 PPELAGRDRDG
-426 AGNIRFDLIRRVDAL
+426 IRFGLIRRIDAL

-542 TGAARTD
+542 TGAARAD

-588 TRYESLCARFGA
+588 SRYERLCARFGA

-605 GWTEQDRSIAEEF
+605 GWSEEDRAIAEEF
-618 LQHAHAL
+618 LQHARAL
-625 RAERAAAEREGREP
+625 RAERAAAERDGREP
-639 DIVGLLRSWGGAR
+639 DIVGLLRAWGGAR

-658 MRASP
+658 MTASP

-670 IIKALEEGIAYA
+670 IINALAEGIAYA
-682 ENLQPLAVQIDR
+682 ENLQPLAVQIDP
-694 FGHACGLSV
+694 FGHANGLRV
-703 RDTVTGAEAT
+703 RNTVTGAEST
-713 VPART
+713 LTART

-727 NTVLAAEA
+727 NTVLAREA
-735 PALRLDGNHFQAYD
+735 PVLRLDGNHFQAYD
-749 EHGTPVSPE
+749 ESGTPVAPE

-767 VIAHLAAD
+767 VIAHLGAD
-775 GRAISFF
+775 GKAISFF

-803 YPIVSRLLERVAGS
+803 YPIISRLLERVAS
-817 AEPSTVLARLRAQGS
+817 TTEPATVLERLRSQGS

-873 APRICGT
+873 APQACGT

-894 DPALGH
+894 DPGPGH

-909 GSSSLCTLLQPG
+909 GSSSLCTLLEPG
-921 EPVALMGPT
+921 QPVALMGPT

-942 VLIGGGLGNAV
+942 LLIGGGLGNAV
-953 LVSIGRAMRACGC
+953 LFSIGRAMRAAGS

-973 YRSSADVFKR
+973 YRSSTDVFKR
-983 QDLEAAADV
+983 QDLEDASDA
-992 LVWCADSAPAPRP
+992 LVWCTDSAPAPQP
-1005 GRPQD
+1005 ARPQD

-1018 QALEAYAA
+1018 QALEAYATS
-1026 GRLGE
+1026 GLGAV
-1031 PAIALEDVD
+1031 PIALEKVD

-1046 SEPMMAAVA
+1046 SESMMAAVA

-1098 TTGIETIVFTCL
+1098 TTGIETIVFSCL
-1110 NQDQEMDRVDFAVL
+1110 NQDQEMDRVDFGVL
-1124 RQRLGQNSLQE
+1124 RQRLGQNALQE
-1135 KLTARWINACREQAS
+1135 KLTARWINACRDTVE
-1150 GGATAQESL
+1150 
-1159 RSDPPL
+1159 

>member
-1 MNAPTAAC
+1 MNASPAAS

-24 RLDARFDQ
+24 RLDARFGQ
-32 FLRER
+32 FLLAR
-37 DPALAMR
+37 DPELAAR

-50 GDGLARRE
+50 AGDTLARRD
-58 ESELWLAL
+58 ESELWLSL
-66 APFVDEF
+66 APLLDAF
-73 LGALF
+73 LCALF
-78 SIGAQVA
+78 AIGADVA
-85 ELIKRQDDLEVVF
+85 QLVERQNELEVVF

-104 VQRHIA
+104 VQRQIA
-110 KKANGEAAAGI
+110 KKATGEDAAGI
-121 DGDEAL
+121 DGDAAL
-127 EALEAHLQG
+127 AALEAHLHG
-136 AFEPIRFARAVR
+136 PFEAVRFARAVR
-148 SWLEREPQCR
+148 AWLERESQCR
-158 SQLAAAERFVTW
+158 AELAAAERFVTW
-170 ATLSPE
+170 AALSPA
-176 GRRRFGHH
+176 GRRRFGDH
-184 ALFHVPHKHDPLKLV
+184 ALFQVPRKHDPLKQV
-199 ATSTRQEGNIAWLE
+199 ATGTRQEGGITWLE
-213 APAEQP
+213 APAEHA

-224 GFGLTDA
+224 GFELTDA
-231 GYDLAGAMGEIHYCI
+231 GCDLAAGLGEIHYCI

-252 KDSCSSGLRA
+252 KDSCSSGLRG
-262 ASGSFEHSAV
+262 ASGAFEHSALGV
-272 GAPQT
+272 LQT

-304 CLDNPMLAGTGH
+304 CVDNPMLAGTGH

-368 NFRRPLP
+368 NLRRPLP

-384 IVGAGPAGYTLAHHL
+384 VVGAGPAGYTLAHHL

-417 PPELSGRDG
+417 PAELTGRDG
-426 AGNIRFDLIRRVDAL
+426 EGGIRFELIRRIDTL
-441 RESLAERV
+441 RESLAARV

-467 NFLKILRLLLERRAQ
+467 NFLKILRLLLERRSQ
-482 FALLGAL
+482 CALLGAV

-542 TGAARTD
+542 TGAARAD

-588 TRYESLCARFGA
+588 TRYENLCARLGA
-600 EQVRG
+600 DQVRG
-605 GWTEQDRSIAEEF
+605 GWSEEDRTIAEEF

-625 RAERAAAEREGREP
+625 RAERAAAERASREP

-658 MRASP
+658 MTASP

-670 IIKALEEGIAYA
+670 IIKALEEGISYA
-682 ENLQPLAVQIDR
+682 ENLQPLAVQVDQ
-694 FGHACGLSV
+694 FGHACGLRV
-703 RDTVTGAEAT
+703 RDVVTGLEST
-713 VPART
+713 VAART

-727 NTVLAAEA
+727 NTVLAREA
-735 PALRLDGNHFQAYD
+735 PLLRLDDSHFQAYD
-749 EHGTPVSPE
+749 ESGTPVTPE

-767 VIAHLAAD
+767 VVTHLGTD

-803 YPIVSRLLERVAGS
+803 YPIVSRLLERVVNP
-817 AEPSTVLARLRAQGS
+817 AEPATVLERLRSLAG

-854 AARAFRPGQFF
+854 AARTFRPGQFF
-865 RLQNYEAG
+865 RLQNYETG
-873 APRICGT
+873 APRACGT

-894 DPALGH
+894 DPQAGH
-900 VGLVALEMG
+900 VGLIALEMG
-909 GSSSLCTLLQPG
+909 GSSSLCSLLEPG
-921 EPVALMGPT
+921 QPVALMGPT

-953 LVSIGRAMRACGC
+953 LVSIGRAMRAAGC

-983 QDLEAAADV
+983 QDLEAAADA
-992 LVWCADSAPAPRP
+992 LVWCADAAPAPQP
-1005 GRPQD
+1005 ARPQD
-1010 RQFVGNVV
+1010 RQFVGTVV
-1018 QALEAYAA
+1018 QALEAYAT
-1026 GRLGE
+1026 GRLGAA
-1031 PAIALEDVD
+1031 PIALEQVD

-1098 TTGIETIVFTCL
+1098 ATGIETTVFSCL
-1110 NQDQEMDRVDFAVL
+1110 NQDQEMDRVDFGVL
-1124 RQRLGQNSLQE
+1124 RQRLGQNALQE
-1135 KLTARWINACREQAS
+1135 KLTARWISACRDS
-1150 GGATAQESL
+1150 ST
-1159 RSDPPL
+1159 

>member
-1 MNAPTAAC
+1 MNATTAAC

-24 RLDARFDQ
+24 RLDARFRQ
-32 FLRER
+32 FLLER
-37 DPALAMR
+37 DPQLAER

-50 GDGLARRE
+50 DGDALARRD
-58 ESELWLAL
+58 ESELWLIL
-66 APFVDEF
+66 APLVDEF
-73 LGALF
+73 LCAVF
-78 SIGAQVA
+78 SIGADVA
-85 ELIKRQDDLEVVF
+85 KLVERQDDLEVVF

-110 KKANGEAAAGI
+110 KKATREDAAAI

-127 EALEAHLQG
+127 AALEAHLQG
-136 AFEPIRFARAVR
+136 PFEAVRFARAVR

-158 SQLAAAERFVTW
+158 AEIAAAERFVTW
-170 ATLSPE
+170 AALSPA
-176 GRRRFGHH
+176 GRRRFGDH
-184 ALFHVPHKHDPLKLV
+184 ALFQVPRKHDPLKLV
-199 ATSTRQEGNIAWLE
+199 ATSARQEGGITWLE
-213 APAEQP
+213 APAEHA

-224 GFGLTDA
+224 GFELTDA
-231 GYDLAGAMGEIHYCI
+231 GCDLSGGLGEIHYCI

-252 KDSCSSGLRA
+252 KDSCSSGLRG

-304 CLDNPMLAGTGH
+304 CVDNPMLAGTGH

-417 PPELSGRDG
+417 PPELSGRDS
-426 AGNIRFDLIRRVDAL
+426 AGGIRFGLIRRIDAL

-467 NFLKILRLLLERRAQ
+467 NFLKILRLLLERRTQ

-600 EQVRG
+600 EQVRS
-605 GWTEQDRSIAEEF
+605 GWTDEDRSIAEEF

-658 MRASP
+658 MTASP

-703 RDTVTGAEAT
+703 RDTVTGAEST

-727 NTVLAAEA
+727 NTVLAGEA
-735 PALRLDGNHFQAYD
+735 PALRLDGTHFQAYD

-767 VIAHLAAD
+767 VVAHLAAD

-817 AEPSTVLARLRAQGS
+817 AEPSTVLERLRSQGS

-865 RLQNYEAG
+865 RLQNYETG
-873 APRICGT
+873 APRVCGT

-894 DPALGH
+894 SPQLGH
-900 VGLVALEMG
+900 IGLVALEMG
-909 GSSSLCTLLQPG
+909 GSSSLCTLLKPG

-953 LVSIGRAMRACGC
+953 LFSIGRAMRAAGC

-973 YRSSADVFKR
+973 YRCAADVFKR
-983 QDLEAAADV
+983 QDLEDASDA

-1046 SEPMMAAVA
+1046 SESMMAAVA
-1055 AARRGGLAARLKR
+1055 AARRGSLAARLKR

-1135 KLTARWINACREQAS
+1135 KLTARWISACRDTVE
-1150 GGATAQESL
+1150 
-1159 RSDPPL
+1159 

>member
-1 MNAPTAAC
+1 MNATTAAC

-24 RLDARFDQ
+24 RLDARFRQ
-32 FLRER
+32 FLLER
-37 DPALAMR
+37 DPQLLER

-50 GDGLARRE
+50 AGDALARRD
-58 ESELWLAL
+58 ESELWLIL
-66 APFVDEF
+66 APLVDEF
-73 LGALF
+73 LCAVF
-78 SIGAQVA
+78 SIGADVA
-85 ELIKRQDDLEVVF
+85 ELVERQDDLEVVF

-110 KKANGEAAAGI
+110 KKATREDAAGI

-127 EALEAHLQG
+127 AALEAHLQG
-136 AFEPIRFARAVR
+136 PFEAVRFARAVR
-148 SWLEREPQCR
+148 AWLEREPQCR
-158 SQLAAAERFVTW
+158 AELAAAERFVTW
-170 ATLSPE
+170 AALSPA
-176 GRRRFGHH
+176 GRRRFGDH
-184 ALFHVPHKHDPLKLV
+184 ALFQVPRKHDPLKLV
-199 ATSTRQEGNIAWLE
+199 ATSARQEGGITWLE
-213 APAEQP
+213 APAEHA

-224 GFGLTDA
+224 GFELTDA
-231 GYDLAGAMGEIHYCI
+231 GCDLSGGLGEIHYCI

-252 KDSCSSGLRA
+252 KDSCSSGLRG

-272 GAPQT
+272 GALQT

-304 CLDNPMLAGTGH
+304 CVDNPLLAGTGH

-336 NIPQAETRIL
+336 NVPQAETRIL

-384 IVGAGPAGYTLAHHL
+384 VVGAGPAGYTLAHHL

-417 PPELSGRDG
+417 PTELTGRDG
-426 AGNIRFDLIRRVDAL
+426 GGPRFGLIRRIDVL

-467 NFLKILRLLLERRAQ
+467 NFLKILRLLLERRTQ
-482 FALLGAL
+482 FALLGAI

-542 TGAARTD
+542 TGAARAD

-557 LPVVVIGGGLTAI
+557 LPVAVIGGGLTAI

-581 VQVERFL
+581 VQVERFRM
-588 TRYESLCARFGA
+588 RYESLCARFGA

-605 GWTEQDRSIAEEF
+605 GWTDEDRTIAEEF
-618 LQHAHAL
+618 LEHALAL
-625 RAERAAAEREGREP
+625 RAERAAAERDGREP

-658 MRASP
+658 MTASP

-670 IIKALEEGIAYA
+670 IIKALEEGISYA
-682 ENLQPLAVQIDR
+682 ENLQPLAVQLDR

-703 RDTVTGAEAT
+703 RDAVTGAQST
-713 VPART
+713 VAART

-727 NTVLAAEA
+727 NTVLASEA
-735 PALRLDGNHFQAYD
+735 PVLRLDGSHFQAYD
-749 EHGTPVSPE
+749 ESGAPVSPE

-767 VIAHLAAD
+767 VVAHLAAD
-775 GRAISFF
+775 GKAISFF

-803 YPIVSRLLERVAGS
+803 YPIVSRLLERVAGT
-817 AEPSTVLARLRAQGS
+817 AEPAKVLERLRSQGS

-873 APRICGT
+873 APQACGT

-894 DPALGH
+894 DPERGH

-909 GSSSLCTLLQPG
+909 GSSSLCTLLEPG
-921 EPVALMGPT
+921 QPVALMGPT

-942 VLIGGGLGNAV
+942 VLLGGGLGNAV
-953 LVSIGRAMRACGC
+953 LFSIGRAMRAAGS

-973 YRSSADVFKR
+973 YRSSTDVFKR
-983 QDLEAAADV
+983 QDLEDASDA
-992 LVWCADSAPAPRP
+992 LVWCTDSAPAPQP
-1005 GRPQD
+1005 ARPQD

-1026 GRLGE
+1026 GGLGAT
-1031 PAIALEDVD
+1031 PIALEEVD

-1098 TTGIETIVFTCL
+1098 ATGIETIVFTCL
-1110 NQDQEMDRVDFAVL
+1110 NQDQEMDRVDFGVL

-1135 KLTARWINACREQAS
+1135 KLTARWITACRDA
-1150 GGATAQESL
+1150 AQ
-1159 RSDPPL
+1159 